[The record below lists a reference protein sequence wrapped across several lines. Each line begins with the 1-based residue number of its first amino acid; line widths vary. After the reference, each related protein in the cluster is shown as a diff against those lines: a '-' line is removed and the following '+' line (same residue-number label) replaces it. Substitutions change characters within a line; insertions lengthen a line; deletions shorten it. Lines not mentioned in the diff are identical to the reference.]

1 MDSVEKNRISKKKSS
16 NNRAKKVFMFILKA
30 TLAVGIIV
38 WMIHNNYDAFIKQL
52 EKFNFIWLI
61 PAIIC
66 YFIHILAGS
75 WRWHILTKVIGINV
89 PWKDAFFMNYK
100 ALFWTL
106 IIPGGAIGG
115 DLAKIGIL
123 SSHTPKGCKV
133 EGAFTILMDRIT
145 GMFGLFSTALVVT
158 AIAYPTLTKLPDGI
172 MKIAIFAVIL
182 SSISGLAAGI
192 AIFCH
197 RQLEKIKPI
206 GYLMKQADHYSH
218 GTLSRMTAATD
229 LYRNAW
235 KTLIIAVLVSII
247 FIHLNLVLA
256 VYFITQGLGITTLTP
271 LMLTAAVIV
280 GNIAG
285 LIPLSI
291 AGIGIRDSFIK
302 AVLNGSNVSDG
313 SATAIPIL
321 YSAMIIMCNMVGGL
335 FVIFHA
341 GQPIDSKLL
350 TKGSRTSD
358 H

>member
-1 MDSVEKNRISKKKSS
+1 MQSVEKNINHEAKSHSK
-16 NNRAKKVFMFILKA
+16 RGMKVFMFILKA
-30 TLAVGIIV
+30 ALAVAIIF
-38 WMIHNNYDAFIKQL
+38 WMIYSNYGAFIKQL

-61 PAIIC
+61 PAVIC

-89 PWKDAFFMNYK
+89 PWKDAFIMTFK

-115 DLAKIGIL
+115 DLAKVGIL
-123 SSHTPKGCKV
+123 SAHTPKGCKV
-133 EGAFTILMDRIT
+133 EGAFTVLMDRIT
-145 GMFGLFSTALVVT
+145 GMIGLFSIAIVVT
-158 AIAYPTLTKLPDGI
+158 AIAYPTLAKMPDGI

-182 SSISGLAAGI
+182 SSVSGLVAGI

-197 RQLEKIKPI
+197 RQLEKIKPL

-218 GTLSRMTAATD
+218 GALSRMTAATD
-229 LYRNAW
+229 LYRDAW
-235 KTLIIAVLVSII
+235 KTLSVAVLVSII

-256 VYFITQGLGITTLTP
+256 VYFITLGLGITSLTP
-271 LMLTAAVIV
+271 LMLTAAVII

-291 AGIGIRDSFIK
+291 AGIGIRDSFMK
-302 AVLNGSNVSDG
+302 AVLTGSSVSDG

-321 YSAMIIMCNMVGGL
+321 YSAMIIMCNMVGSI

-341 GQPIDSKLL
+341 GRPIDSKLL
-350 TKGSRTSD
+350 TKK
-358 H
+358 

>member
-1 MDSVEKNRISKKKSS
+1 MESIGKNSASAKPTASERVKK
-16 NNRAKKVFMFILKA
+16 AVMFILKA
-30 TLAVGIIV
+30 AIAIGIIS
-38 WMIHNNYDAFIKQL
+38 WMIHNNYEAFIQQL

-61 PAIIC
+61 PAVIC
-66 YFIHILAGS
+66 YFIHIIAGS

-89 PWKDAFFMNYK
+89 PWKDAFFMTFK
-100 ALFWTL
+100 SLFWTL

-115 DLAKIGIL
+115 DLAKVGIL
-123 SSHTPKGCKV
+123 ASHTPKGCKV

-145 GMFGLFSTALVVT
+145 GMFGLFSSAIIITALT
-158 AIAYPTLTKLPDGI
+158 YPTLAKLPDGI

-182 SSISGLAAGI
+182 SSLSGLLAGL
-192 AIFCH
+192 AIFAH

-229 LYRNAW
+229 LYRDAW
-235 KTLIIAVLVSII
+235 KTLAVAVIVSII

-271 LMLTAAVIV
+271 LMLTAAVII

-321 YSAMIIMCNMVGGL
+321 YSAMIIMCNMVGGIL
-335 FVIFHA
+335 VVFHVGRA
-341 GQPIDSKLL
+341 IDSKLL
-350 TKGSRTSD
+350 TKK
-358 H
+358 

>member
-1 MDSVEKNRISKKKSS
+1 MATVENCSNGKKQSRVKRGMKN
-16 NNRAKKVFMFILKA
+16 FMFILKV
-30 TLAVGIIV
+30 TLAVGIIA
-38 WMIHNNYDAFIKQL
+38 WMIHSNYNAFIKQL
-52 EKFNFIWLI
+52 ENFNFIWLI

-66 YFIHILAGS
+66 YFIHIIAGS

-89 PWKDAFFMNYK
+89 PLKDAFFMTFK
-100 ALFWTL
+100 SLFWTL

-123 SSHTPKGCKV
+123 STHTPKGCKV
-133 EGAFTILMDRIT
+133 EGTFTILMDRIT
-145 GMFGLFSTALVVT
+145 GMFGLFSTALVIT
-158 AIAYPTLTKLPDGI
+158 AIAYPMLAELPDGI

-182 SSISGLAAGI
+182 SSVSGLAAGI

-229 LYRNAW
+229 LYRDAW
-235 KTLIIAVLVSII
+235 KTLTVAVLVSII

-271 LMLTAAVIV
+271 LMLTAAVII

-321 YSAMIIMCNMVGGL
+321 YSAMIIMCNMIGGI
-335 FVIFHA
+335 FVVFHV

-350 TKGSRTSD
+350 TKESPTSD